1 MHIILV
7 HSKYKDLGAATRSVD
22 PIGPQRM
29 ARTVQAVT
37 QALEAQQHKVSPVE
51 ANIHLLSQIEALN
64 EPDLIFNLSTGMTD
78 KKSQANIVGML
89 EMLQIPILGSGL
101 MSHILGLHKEITK
114 SLLTAH
120 GIRTARYQIVT
131 DETDPIREDFIF
143 PVVVKPEH
151 EGSGIGVTASSKVP
165 NREQLRT
172 IIKEK
177 VGLHQQELLIEE
189 YLPGREFTIGVMG
202 NKQLEILPIKETI
215 FLDDDLQMLTY
226 DLKLDNSIVNDVPAN
241 ISPELEAEI
250 KAIVSKTYR
259 LLRCR
264 DFARV
269 DIRLDAEGKPNVI
282 ELNTYPGLSPD
293 ISFFPMIAAAAG
305 YDYNQLIQRL
315 VEIAMENN

>member
-7 HSKYKDLGAATRSVD
+7 HSKYKNLGAATRTVD

-37 QALEAQQHKVSPVE
+37 QALEAHQHKVSPVE
-51 ANIHLLSQIEALN
+51 ANVHLLSQIEALN

-120 GIRTARYQIVT
+120 DIRTARYQIVT

-151 EGSGIGVTASSKVP
+151 EGSGIGVTASSKVAT
-165 NREQLRT
+165 REQLRT

-177 VGLHQQELLIEE
+177 VALHQQELLIEE
-189 YLPGREFTIGVMG
+189 YLPGREFTVGVMG

>member
-7 HSKYKDLGAATRSVD
+7 HSKYKYLGAATRSVD

-37 QALEAQQHKVSPVE
+37 QALEAHQHKVSPVE
-51 ANIHLLSQIEALN
+51 ANVHLLSQIESLV

-89 EMLQIPILGSGL
+89 EMLQSPILGSGL
-101 MSHILGLHKEITK
+101 ISHILGLHKEITK

-151 EGSGIGVTASSKVP
+151 EGSGIGVTASSKVAT
-165 NREQLRT
+165 REQLRT

>member
-37 QALEAQQHKVSPVE
+37 QALEAHQHKVSPVE
-51 ANIHLLSQIEALN
+51 ANVHLLSQIESLV

-78 KKSQANIVGML
+78 KKSQANIVGVL
-89 EMLQIPILGSGL
+89 EMLPIPILGSGL
-101 MSHILGLHKEITK
+101 ISHILGLHKEITK